1 MTDGYRIR
9 KTETWDQARQAYLS
23 GQSAEAVCARFG
35 LGLSAVRQRARGQ
48 GWRRADLA
56 DPEPEPLDE
65 TDHDEVVPEV
75 DLGETVRIAAAQMT
89 LAARR
94 GRVDEALRW
103 GRLHDIALCQHE
115 AKHRTRQ
122 RGEQL
127 DRRAREHA
135 TTDTLR
141 QVTDA
146 MRAAN
151 TYAKAALATPLSEA
165 DVHDVHDL
173 HPLSDDAPQPTPDEP
188 PLSRAERR
196 RRLRTAEKRR

>member
-9 KTETWDQARQAYLS
+9 TPETWDQARQAYLS
-23 GQSAEAVCARFG
+23 GQSAEAVCARYH
-35 LGLSAVRQRARGQ
+35 LGLSAFRLRAKRE

-65 TDHDEVVPEV
+65 IDDDEAVPEV
-75 DLGETVRIAAAQMT
+75 DLGETVRIAAAQMA
-89 LAARR
+89 LATRR

-103 GRLHDIALCQHE
+103 GRLHDIALRQHE
-115 AKHRTRQ
+115 ARHRTHQ
-122 RGEQL
+122 RSEQL
-127 DRRAREHA
+127 DRRARQQA
-135 TTDTLR
+135 TTDALR

-146 MRAAN
+146 MRVAN
-151 TYAKAALATPLSEA
+151 AHVKAVLAPPSPRTIV
-165 DVHDVHDL
+165 DDVHDL
-173 HPLSDDAPQPTPDEP
+173 HPVCEDAPQPAPDDP